1 MDVQIKLT
9 KNESNQFNS
18 LNICNSLDSIQPHRR
33 TIRLK
38 RKNNNIYLTDNTNTF
53 NTINNNISNNYIKF
67 PNILSENY
75 STIAHNSKN
84 IEEKSISILK
94 KDNKYIDYINL
105 NSLFKFPKRH
115 KKNNNPIKFNYSYS
129 IEENKNRLLFEKRIK
144 NLKYNF
150 PKNIHTNQIHSIK
163 LKNDLKEK
171 DDLFAIKNFMNMK
184 YYEDVN
190 KIMKKKLKSD
200 SFFDLKD
207 REKLIKIGQFK
218 IFWKNVLD
226 FCGSHLLS
234 KKIRNKNGQIN
245 NISEDKKT
253 KIKLKK
259 FPSNRIYTSIY
270 RTKVLHY
277 KSSI

>member
-38 RKNNNIYLTDNTNTF
+38 RINNNIYLTDNTNTF

-270 RTKVLHY
+270 RTKMLHY

>member
-1 MDVQIKLT
+1 
-9 KNESNQFNS
+9 
-18 LNICNSLDSIQPHRR
+18 
-33 TIRLK
+33 
-38 RKNNNIYLTDNTNTF
+38 
-53 NTINNNISNNYIKF
+53 
-67 PNILSENY
+67 
-75 STIAHNSKN
+75 
-84 IEEKSISILK
+84 
-94 KDNKYIDYINL
+94 
-105 NSLFKFPKRH
+105 
-115 KKNNNPIKFNYSYS
+115 
-129 IEENKNRLLFEKRIK
+129 
-144 NLKYNF
+144 
-150 PKNIHTNQIHSIK
+150 
-163 LKNDLKEK
+163 
-171 DDLFAIKNFMNMK
+171 MK

-270 RTKVLHY
+270 RTKMLHY

>member
-53 NTINNNISNNYIKF
+53 NTINNNISNDYIKF

-270 RTKVLHY
+270 RTKMLHY

>member
-163 LKNDLKEK
+163 LKNDLKKK

-234 KKIRNKNGQIN
+234 KKIRSKNGQIN

-270 RTKVLHY
+270 RTKMLHY

>member
-163 LKNDLKEK
+163 LKNDLKKK

-270 RTKVLHY
+270 RTKMLHY

>member
-75 STIAHNSKN
+75 STITHNSKN

-150 PKNIHTNQIHSIK
+150 PKNIHTNHIHSIK
-163 LKNDLKEK
+163 LKN
-171 DDLFAIKNFMNMK
+171 
-184 YYEDVN
+184 
-190 KIMKKKLKSD
+190 
-200 SFFDLKD
+200 DLKD

-270 RTKVLHY
+270 RTKMLHY

>member
-1 MDVQIKLT
+1 MNVQIKLT

-234 KKIRNKNGQIN
+234 KKIRSKNGQIN

-270 RTKVLHY
+270 RTKMLHY

>member
-53 NTINNNISNNYIKF
+53 NTINNGISNDYIKF

-234 KKIRNKNGQIN
+234 KKIRSKNGQIN

-270 RTKVLHY
+270 RTKMLHY

>member
-270 RTKVLHY
+270 RTKMLHY

>member
-234 KKIRNKNGQIN
+234 KKIRSKNGQIN

-270 RTKVLHY
+270 RTKMLHY

>member
-75 STIAHNSKN
+75 STIANNSKN

-270 RTKVLHY
+270 RTKMLHY

>member
-75 STIAHNSKN
+75 STIANNSKN

-163 LKNDLKEK
+163 LKNDFKEK

-234 KKIRNKNGQIN
+234 KKIRSKNGQIN

-270 RTKVLHY
+270 RTKMLHY

>member
-84 IEEKSISILK
+84 IEEKSISIPK

-115 KKNNNPIKFNYSYS
+115 KMNNNPIKFNYSYS

-270 RTKVLHY
+270 RTKMLHY

>member
-200 SFFDLKD
+200 SFFDSKD

-234 KKIRNKNGQIN
+234 KKIRSKNGQIN

-270 RTKVLHY
+270 RTKMLHY

>member
-53 NTINNNISNNYIKF
+53 NTINNNISNNYRKF

-84 IEEKSISILK
+84 IEEKSISIPK

-115 KKNNNPIKFNYSYS
+115 KKNNNPIKFNYSHS

-270 RTKVLHY
+270 RTKMLHY

>member
-150 PKNIHTNQIHSIK
+150 PKNIHTNQTHSIK
-163 LKNDLKEK
+163 LKNDLKKK

-234 KKIRNKNGQIN
+234 KKIRSKNGQIN

-270 RTKVLHY
+270 RTKMLHY

>member
-75 STIAHNSKN
+75 STITHNSKN

-150 PKNIHTNQIHSIK
+150 PKNIHTNQIHSRK

-200 SFFDLKD
+200 SFFDSKD

-234 KKIRNKNGQIN
+234 KKIRSKNGQIN

-270 RTKVLHY
+270 RTKMLHY

>member
-190 KIMKKKLKSD
+190 KIMKKKLKSY

-270 RTKVLHY
+270 RTKMLHY

>member
-84 IEEKSISILK
+84 IEEKSISIPK

-115 KKNNNPIKFNYSYS
+115 KKNNNPIKFNCSHS

-163 LKNDLKEK
+163 LKNDFKEK

-234 KKIRNKNGQIN
+234 KKIRSKNGQIN

>member
-150 PKNIHTNQIHSIK
+150 PKNIHTNQTHSIK
-163 LKNDLKEK
+163 LKNDLKKK

-270 RTKVLHY
+270 RTKMLHY

>member
-84 IEEKSISILK
+84 IGEKSISILK

-163 LKNDLKEK
+163 LKNDLKKK

-234 KKIRNKNGQIN
+234 KKIRSKNGQIN

-270 RTKVLHY
+270 RTKMLHY

>member
-129 IEENKNRLLFEKRIK
+129 IEQNKNRLLFEKRIK

-270 RTKVLHY
+270 RTKMLHY

>member
-115 KKNNNPIKFNYSYS
+115 KKINNPIKFNYSYS

-150 PKNIHTNQIHSIK
+150 PKNNHTNQIHSIK

-234 KKIRNKNGQIN
+234 KKIRSKNGQIN

>member
-234 KKIRNKNGQIN
+234 KKIRSKNGQIN

>member
-1 MDVQIKLT
+1 MKYKLLT

-270 RTKVLHY
+270 RTKMLHY

>member
-33 TIRLK
+33 TIQLK

-234 KKIRNKNGQIN
+234 KKIRSKNGQIN

-270 RTKVLHY
+270 RTKMLHY

>member
-115 KKNNNPIKFNYSYS
+115 KKNNNQIKFNYSYS

-270 RTKVLHY
+270 RTKMLHY

>member
-84 IEEKSISILK
+84 IEEKSILILK

-129 IEENKNRLLFEKRIK
+129 IEEIKNRLLFEKRIK

-270 RTKVLHY
+270 RTKMLHY

>member
-200 SFFDLKD
+200 SFFDIKD

-234 KKIRNKNGQIN
+234 KKIRSKNGQIN

-270 RTKVLHY
+270 RTKMLHY

>member
-53 NTINNNISNNYIKF
+53 NTININISNNYIKF

-75 STIAHNSKN
+75 PTIAHNSKN

-234 KKIRNKNGQIN
+234 KKIRSKNGQIN

-270 RTKVLHY
+270 RTKMLHY